1 MTPADLSL
9 TVLHAV
15 RRAVDEGVLRVDVP
29 ARVAVERSR
38 AGGTGDY
45 ATSVALRL
53 ARPSGLDAR
62 DVAEIL
68 KERLSDSP
76 AIRSVD
82 ITGPGFLNFTLDGS
96 SQELVHDRVIRE
108 IARTGISYGH
118 SQLLSGTHVRF
129 APVTEPRAV
138 LLTETV
144 IRLLQAQ
151 GATGDIDGID
161 GIDGAD
167 RTDDSSVIS
176 GTDRSVGEPSATAD
190 VGTHTTDVDTH
201 TTTPHPERLPVAPS
215 VYLPDLLG
223 VDVARWALLR
233 PAAHD
238 RVLDGAALLVQ
249 HERNPLF
256 RVRYAHARAR
266 RLVDNAAQ
274 LGFAP
279 AYESAVDEP
288 RLLGLL
294 GDHPAV
300 LLSAARHRAPDRVAR
315 HLEAVADA
323 FLAFQHTVLPL
334 GDEKPSAAHRSR
346 LALAEAAG
354 TVLAGGLSL
363 LGISAPDQI

>member
-38 AGGTGDY
+38 TGGTGDY

-53 ARPSGLDAR
+53 ARPSGLEAR

-76 AIRSVD
+76 GISSVD
-82 ITGPGFLNFTLDGS
+82 ITGSGFLNFTLDGS

-108 IARTGISYGH
+108 IARSGISYGH
-118 SQLLSGTHVRF
+118 SELLSGIHVRF

-144 IRLLQAQ
+144 IRLLRAQ
-151 GATGDIDGID
+151 GATGDIDGT
-161 GIDGAD
+161 DGAD
-167 RTDDSSVIS
+167 DSGATGETTDADAAIAS
-176 GTDRSVGEPSATAD
+176 TTRATGETADASTATA
-190 VGTHTTDVDTH
+190 TA
-201 TTTPHPERLPVAPS
+201 PPRPERLPV
-215 VYLPDLLG
+215 LPAACQSDVLG
-223 VDVARWALLR
+223 VDAARWALLR

-238 RVLDGAALLVQ
+238 RALDGAALLVQ

-288 RLLGLL
+288 RLLALL